1 MGESQRSPHAWSATA
16 AAHAYLGMGL
26 WGGFAVLLDR
36 WSAVYIAPLAYL
48 ILIECIQLLLAS
60 KIKRSLVWDSCLDTV
75 VFTFGCIAAAY
86 LRDGN
91 INMAMAAWAASMAVI
106 AAGWMVRDA

>member
-1 MGESQRSPHAWSATA
+1 MSLT
-16 AAHAYLGMGL
+16 
-26 WGGFAVLLDR
+26 
-36 WSAVYIAPLAYL
+36 
-48 ILIECIQLLLAS
+48 LLAS